1 VSQTAETLLGVIA
14 VATLVIAIVHVG
26 VLVAAGVLARRLVRL
41 VDEFEDRMR
50 PLFAHLD
57 SIGKDATRVSSLA
70 AAQVERVDQLFA
82 DLAVRVDETV
92 DSVQAGFRAPAREGR
107 ALLSALHAAV
117 RVMQQARRRSRRTD
131 DEDALFI

>member
-1 VSQTAETLLGVIA
+1 MSQTAETLLGVIA

-26 VLVAAGVLARRLVRL
+26 VLVAAGVLARRLMRL

-50 PLFAHLD
+50 PLFGHLD

-92 DSVQAGFRAPAREGR
+92 DNVQAGLKVPAREGR
-107 ALLSALHAAV
+107 AFFSALRAAA
-117 RVMQQARRRSRRTD
+117 RALQEGRRRSRRGD